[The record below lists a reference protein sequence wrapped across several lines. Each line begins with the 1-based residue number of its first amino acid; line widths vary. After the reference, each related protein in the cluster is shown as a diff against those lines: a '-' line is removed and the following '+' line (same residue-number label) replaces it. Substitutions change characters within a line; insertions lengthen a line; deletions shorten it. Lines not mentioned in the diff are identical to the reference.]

1 MNSAMKILH
10 SIMYL
15 VLGID
20 QVPSA
25 VVGFGIDLYLKFQN
39 GRELEFKSYNS
50 STSNTLSNEHVG

>member
-20 QVPSA
+20 QVPSTA
-25 VVGFGIDLYLKFQN
+25 DGFGIDRYLKSQN
-39 GRELEFKSYNS
+39 GRELEFKS
-50 STSNTLSNEHVG
+50 